1 VRQHGEGDT
10 PRMERLQGLT
20 PEGFDALLGQL
31 DPDRDRAG
39 VLYETIRRKLVR
51 LFEWRGCGSPEDLA
65 DETINRVARR
75 LAEGVELRSSDPYGY
90 FCGVAHL
97 VYKEVLRRSSRENR
111 LLAEGGGWPS
121 STFDDGAE
129 PSDRRLDGLRRCL
142 EQLPPDQRD
151 LVLRFYHGK
160 SDPGKSDPGKSPQA
174 DNNIRNRQTLANEVG
189 IPMNALRIRV
199 HRIRRKLE
207 SCVHAALSH

>member
-1 VRQHGEGDT
+1 VRQQDGGDGT
-10 PRMERLQGLT
+10 PPMERLQGLT

-31 DPDRDRAG
+31 DPNRDRAG
-39 VLYETIRRKLVR
+39 LLYETIRRKLVR

-111 LLAEGGGWPS
+111 LLAEGGGWPAPS
-121 STFDDGAE
+121 FDDGAE
-129 PSDRRLDGLRRCL
+129 PSDGRLDGLRRCL
-142 EQLPPDQRD
+142 EQLAPDQRD
-151 LVLRFYHGK
+151 LVLRYYQGK
-160 SDPGKSDPGKSPQA
+160 NDPGKSPA
-174 DNNIRNRQTLANEVG
+174 GDNNIRNRQTLAGEVG

-207 SCVHAALSH
+207 TCVHDRLGR